1 MTRPFARR
9 LVIVFV
15 LLAWSCACASGDE
28 LSVTEAEAG
37 LRASPTFT
45 TREGS
50 VIGRE
55 LVEVVAIR
63 RIGNTSTE
71 VEFTWRDAAPPRR
84 ARADQ
89 ANPLH
94 TSMALF
100 RLRSDGVWS
109 LNSLYK
115 VN

>member
-9 LVIVFV
+9 LAIALV
-15 LLAWSCACASGDE
+15 LLAWSSACAGGDE

-37 LRASPTFT
+37 LRSSPTFT

-63 RIGNTSTE
+63 RIGSSSTE
-71 VEFTWRDAAPPRR
+71 VEFTWRDAVPATRDHADR
-84 ARADQ
+84 ANA
-89 ANPLH
+89 LH

>member
-1 MTRPFARR
+1 MRHPQKRR
-9 LVIVFV
+9 LAIVFAV
-15 LLAWSCACASGDE
+15 LAWSAACASGDE

-37 LRASPTFT
+37 LRSSQTFT
-45 TREGS
+45 IREGTT
-50 VIGRE
+50 IRRE

-63 RIGNTSTE
+63 RIGKISTE
-71 VEFTWRDAAPPRR
+71 VEFTWRDTQAAKPDKAGAP
-84 ARADQ
+84 
-89 ANPLH
+89 PLH

>member
-1 MTRPFARR
+1 MSHPPKRR
-9 LVIVFV
+9 LACVFAV
-15 LLAWSCACASGDE
+15 LIWSAACASGDE

-37 LRASPTFT
+37 LRSSPTFT

-50 VIGRE
+50 TVGRE
-55 LVEVVAIR
+55 LVDIVAIR
-63 RIGNTSTE
+63 RIGKISTE
-71 VEFTWRDAAPPRR
+71 VEFRWRDTQPAKPDKAG
-84 ARADQ
+84 AS
-89 ANPLH
+89 PLH